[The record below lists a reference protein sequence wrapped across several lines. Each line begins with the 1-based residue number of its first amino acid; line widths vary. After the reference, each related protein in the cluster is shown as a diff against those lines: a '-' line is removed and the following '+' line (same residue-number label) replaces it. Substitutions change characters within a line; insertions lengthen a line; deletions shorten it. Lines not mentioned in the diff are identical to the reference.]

1 MSHGLSVTSK
11 DGTTIAFER
20 TGNGP
25 ALILVASAL
34 QRLVEWSDNHTVAK
48 SLRRKGSTMERFVT
62 SLGEA
67 L

>member
-1 MSHGLSVTSK
+1 MNQSRVVS
-11 DGTTIAFER
+11 ER
-20 TGNGP
+20 P
-25 ALILVASAL
+25 LRL

-48 SLRRKGSTMERFVT
+48 SLRRKGSTMERLVT

>member
-1 MSHGLSVTSK
+1 MGLTSCRWI
-11 DGTTIAFER
+11 TIAK
-20 TGNGP
+20 T
-25 ALILVASAL
+25 L

-48 SLRRKGSTMERFVT
+48 SLRRKGSTMERLVT

>member
-1 MSHGLSVTSK
+1 MSSPWSRLIESL
-11 DGTTIAFER
+11 
-20 TGNGP
+20 TGW
-25 ALILVASAL
+25 LDEI

-48 SLRRKGSTMERFVT
+48 SLRRKGSTMERLVT

>member
-1 MSHGLSVTSK
+1 VPTRRAIWLPLAAVVSNGL
-11 DGTTIAFER
+11 
-20 TGNGP
+20 
-25 ALILVASAL
+25 L

-48 SLRRKGSTMERFVT
+48 SLRRKGSTMERLVT